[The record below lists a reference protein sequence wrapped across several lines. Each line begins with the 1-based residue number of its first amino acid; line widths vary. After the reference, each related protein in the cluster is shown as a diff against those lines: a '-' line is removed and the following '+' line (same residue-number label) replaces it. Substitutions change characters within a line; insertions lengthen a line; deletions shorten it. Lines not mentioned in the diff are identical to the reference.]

1 MKTKSSR
8 VRRFSRIVFAVLLLS
23 VEPLTPLNLEQ
34 ASAQTPF
41 YQGKTVRVIVP
52 FAAGGGYDIY
62 SRIMGRHMGKYIPG
76 NPVFVVDNMTG
87 AGGLIGVNHVYK
99 VAKPDGLT
107 MATPIGTMFVDQLIG
122 KPGIEFDGRKFEY
135 IGAPAQDTQLLIVHK
150 RTGLKSAEQWLAHPT
165 PAKFG
170 STGPGSA
177 NESIPKIAKEAI
189 NLPLQVVSGY
199 KGSSVIRLAFNSG
212 EVDGVANAWE
222 SMVST
227 WPQETQNGEAVIL
240 LQAAGKRHADLPNV
254 PLVIDY
260 AKTDMSKK
268 LVQGV
273 INNFG
278 ATARPYVVTPGTPKA
293 RVEILRKA
301 FMDTMRDPEFGA
313 ELKRA
318 KLDLNPL
325 DGATLDRK
333 HSRAVRSRQSA
344 NPQVD
349 RDSQITSRLRRLI
362 KTTREIDMAKQKS
375 RSQRIVKIALAVVA
389 LTWTA
394 PVRAQTAYYKSKT
407 MPAPR

>member
-1 MKTKSSR
+1 MKLR
-8 VRRFSRIVFAVLLLS
+8 VLSLALAVMFTTGGFA
-23 VEPLTPLNLEQ
+23 P
-34 ASAQTPF
+34 AQEDF
-41 YQGKTVRVIVP
+41 FKGKTIRIIVP
-52 FAAGGGYDIY
+52 FAPGGGYDIY
-62 SRIMGRHMGKYIPG
+62 SRVIGRHMGKYIPG
-76 NPVFVVDNMTG
+76 NPLFVVENMTG

-122 KPGIEFDGRKFEY
+122 KPGIEFDGQKFEY

-150 RTGLKSAEQWLAHPT
+150 RTGLKTAEQWLAHST
-165 PAKFG
+165 PVKFG

-177 NESIPKIAKEAI
+177 NESIPKIAKEAL

-227 WPQETQNGEAVIL
+227 WPQELQNGEAVIL
-240 LQAAGKRHADLPNV
+240 LQAAGKRHPDLPNV

-260 AKTDMSKK
+260 AKTDMAKK

-293 RVEILRKA
+293 GVELLRKA
-301 FMDTMRDPEFGA
+301 FMDTMKDQEFIA

-325 DGATLDRK
+325 DGASLERNIKELFVLDK
-333 HSRAVRSRQSA
+333 A
-344 NPQVD
+344 
-349 RDSQITSRLRRLI
+349 LI
-362 KTTREIDMAKQKS
+362 PK
-375 RSQRIVKIALAVVA
+375 
-389 LTWTA
+389 LTDIL
-394 PVRAQTAYYKSKT
+394 K
-407 MPAPR
+407 

>member
-1 MKTKSSR
+1 MKST
-8 VRRFSRIVFAVLLLS
+8 RILSVGSVGYVLSVLLSLS
-23 VEPLTPLNLEQ
+23 TAV
-34 ASAQTPF
+34 AQDNF
-41 YQGKTVRVIVP
+41 FRGKTVRVIVP

-150 RTGLKSAEQWLAHPT
+150 RTGLKSAEQWLAHGT
-165 PAKFG
+165 PVKFG

-227 WPQETQNGEAVIL
+227 WPQEMQNGEAVIL
-240 LQAAGKRHADLPNV
+240 LQAAGKRHPELPNV
-254 PLVIDY
+254 PLVMDY
-260 AKTDMSKK
+260 AKTDMAKK

-278 ATARPYVVTPGTPKA
+278 ATARPYVVTPGTPKN
-293 RVEILRKA
+293 RVELLRKA
-301 FMDTMRDPEFGA
+301 FMDTMRDPEFGS

-325 DGATLDRK
+325 DGATLDRNIRELFALD
-333 HSRAVRSRQSA
+333 RA
-344 NPQVD
+344 
-349 RDSQITSRLRRLI
+349 LI
-362 KTTREIDMAKQKS
+362 PKLTEILK
-375 RSQRIVKIALAVVA
+375 
-389 LTWTA
+389 
-394 PVRAQTAYYKSKT
+394 
-407 MPAPR
+407 

>member
-1 MKTKSSR
+1 MK
-8 VRRFSRIVFAVLLLS
+8 IVLMGLASLLVLTLGNS
-23 VEPLTPLNLEQ
+23 V
-34 ASAQTPF
+34 SAQESF
-41 YQGKTVRVIVP
+41 FKGKTVRIIVP

-62 SRIMGRHMGKYIPG
+62 SRIMGRHIGKYIQG
-76 NPVFVVDNMTG
+76 NPLFVVENMTG
-87 AGGLIGVNHVYK
+87 AGGLIGMNHVFK

-107 MATPIGTMFVDQLIG
+107 IGTPIGTMFVDQLIG

-150 RTGLKSAEQWLAHPT
+150 RTGIKSVEQWLAHPT
-165 PAKFG
+165 PVKFG

-177 NESIPKIAKEAI
+177 NESIPKIAKEAL

-199 KGSSVIRLAFNSG
+199 KGSSVIRLAFNGG

-227 WPQETQNGEAVIL
+227 WPQELQNGDAVIL
-240 LQAAGKRHADLPNV
+240 LQAAGKRHPDLANV

-260 AKTDMSKK
+260 AKTDMGKK

-278 ATARPYVVTPGTPKA
+278 ATARPYVLTPGTPKA

-301 FMDTMRDPEFGA
+301 FTDTMKDPEFGA
-313 ELKRA
+313 ELKKA

-325 DGATLDRK
+325 DGVTLERNIKELFALD
-333 HSRAVRSRQSA
+333 QS
-344 NPQVD
+344 
-349 RDSQITSRLRRLI
+349 LI
-362 KTTREIDMAKQKS
+362 PKLTEILK
-375 RSQRIVKIALAVVA
+375 
-389 LTWTA
+389 
-394 PVRAQTAYYKSKT
+394 
-407 MPAPR
+407 